1 MIPYV
6 ISEAHPDYK
15 TPYLDQDFGV
25 VKEEEIIEIP
35 AKKSL

>member
-15 TPYLDQDFGV
+15 RPSLDQDFGV
-25 VKEEEIIEIP
+25 VKEEEMDTYF
-35 AKKSL
+35 L